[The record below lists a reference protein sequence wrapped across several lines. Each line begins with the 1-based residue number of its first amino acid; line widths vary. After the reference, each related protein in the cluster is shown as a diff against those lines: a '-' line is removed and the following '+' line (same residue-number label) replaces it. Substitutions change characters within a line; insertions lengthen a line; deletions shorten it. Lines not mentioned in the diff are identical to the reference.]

1 MNGREKKIEV
11 DLEIAFSKAAD
22 REAESSESGIV
33 AAEASEAVMLSI
45 EKFRALLEEEG
56 LRPEAAGVAALR
68 DFSARIERLR
78 AWRAAGGV

>member
-1 MNGREKKIEV
+1 MNGRAKKIEM
-11 DLEIAFSKAAD
+11 DLKIAFEKAAD
-22 REAESSESGIV
+22 REIESSESGIV
-33 AAEASEAVMLSI
+33 AAEASEAICLAI

-78 AWRAAGGV
+78 AWRAAGGI